1 MAGDPLLSVVYTSVA
16 TEPFDDDE
24 LRSLLEQ
31 SRRSNT
37 EAGVTGMLLYRA
49 GRFIQFLE
57 GPERVVRGLIQRIS
71 ADRRHGRVTVLLEDH
86 VEQRQFADWSM
97 GYQPSSGDT
106 SRMPVGYRRSFDD
119 LDERADHG
127 LMVQAAW
134 ELTMW
139 FRQRPDSERPVH
151 ERSL

>member
-1 MAGDPLLSVVYTSVA
+1 MLGDPLFSVVYTSVA
-16 TEPFDDDE
+16 TEPFDDDQ
-24 LRSLLEQ
+24 LRALLEQ
-31 SRRSNT
+31 SRTFNT
-37 EAGVTGMLLYRA
+37 EAGVTGMLLYRS

-57 GPERVVRGLIQRIS
+57 GPERVVRGLVQRIS
-71 ADRRHGRVTVLLEDH
+71 ADPRHGRVRVLLEDH
-86 VEQRQFADWSM
+86 VDRRQFADWSM

-119 LDERADHG
+119 LDEHVDHG

-139 FRQRPDSERPVH
+139 FRQRPDSEEPAR